1 MFKELFPIVERAPLM
16 LMITKDGERL
26 RVHITQKK
34 DDKDD
39 FTPLNLAIAATPEEL
54 DAELPMAI
62 AEGAAMLSDE
72 KPKSIADQVK
82 GQVEQAKDA
91 AEEGDK
97 KPSKAKKAAPAP
109 RKKVAPPKKPAASK
123 PAKPA
128 KVPKPGKG
136 KKPSRSE
143 AMRAAYQKKREAEGT
158 AAAPA
163 TPQITPLLK
172 PEDLERAAAS
182 STPPAPE
189 AIEQRLD
196 AIKRETDAYTQ
207 SLQDETERRR
217 RELDAAMPEPATAP
231 APDGDTVDLFGGA

>member
-16 LMITKDGERL
+16 LMITKDGDRM

-97 KPSKAKKAAPAP
+97 KPSKAKKAAPTP
-109 RKKVAPPKKPAASK
+109 RKKVAAPKKPASK
-123 PAKPA
+123 PAKQA
-128 KVPKPGKG
+128 KPKAKKPGKG
-136 KKPSRSE
+136 KPSRSE
-143 AMRAAYQKKREAEGT
+143 
-158 AAAPA
+158 PA

-172 PEDLERAAAS
+172 PEDLEQAAAS
-182 STPPAPE
+182 SAPPSPE
-189 AIEQRLD
+189 AIAAGLDVPAEQV
-196 AIKRETDAYTQ
+196 
-207 SLQDETERRR
+207 RRDLASAPGYKP
-217 RELDAAMPEPATAP
+217 EPEPAPAP
-231 APDGDTVDLFGGA
+231 KPDGDSVDLFGGA

>member
-62 AEGAAMLSDE
+62 AEGAAMLSEE

-109 RKKVAPPKKPAASK
+109 KRKVAAPKKPAASK
-123 PAKPA
+123 AVKPPKPA
-128 KVPKPGKG
+128 KTPKPGKG

-158 AAAPA
+158 AATPA
-163 TPQITPLLK
+163 PQITPLLK
-172 PEDLERAAAS
+172 AEDLNRAAAS
-182 STPPAPE
+182 STPSTPE
-189 AIEQRLD
+189 AIAIAQGLD
-196 AIKRETDAYTQ
+196 APAEQVRGDLASAPDYK
-207 SLQDETERRR
+207 
-217 RELDAAMPEPATAP
+217 PEPATTPAP
-231 APDGDTVDLFGGA
+231 KPDGDTVDLFGGA

>member
-16 LMITKDGERL
+16 LMITKDGDRL

-91 AEEGDK
+91 ADEGDK
-97 KPSKAKKAAPAP
+97 KPSKAKKAALAP
-109 RKKVAPPKKPAASK
+109 RKKVAPPKKPAKTRAGGTK
-123 PAKPA
+123 R
-128 KVPKPGKG
+128 V
-136 KKPSRSE
+136 RTE
-143 AMRAAYQKKREAEGT
+143 A
-158 AAAPA
+158 A

-172 PEDLERAAAS
+172 PEDLDRASAAKMATEEREAWRDIDKAREERGE
-182 STPPAPE
+182 PPLPDAPSPE
-189 AIEQRLD
+189 AIAMGLDVPAEQVRADL
-196 AIKRETDAYTQ
+196 ASAPNYK
-207 SLQDETERRR
+207 
-217 RELDAAMPEPATAP
+217 PEPAAAP
-231 APDGDTVDLFGGA
+231 APKPDGDTVDLFGGA

>member
-109 RKKVAPPKKPAASK
+109 RKKVAAPKKPATSK
-123 PAKPA
+123 PVKRAKPA
-128 KVPKPGKG
+128 KAPKPGKG
-136 KKPSRSE
+136 KK
-143 AMRAAYQKKREAEGT
+143 REAGDA

-172 PEDLERAAAS
+172 AEDLERAAAS
-182 STPPAPE
+182 STPSTPE
-189 AIEQRLD
+189 ATAIAQSLD
-196 AIKRETDAYTQ
+196 APAEQVRGDLASAPDFNPKP
-207 SLQDETERRR
+207 
-217 RELDAAMPEPATAP
+217 AAAP
-231 APDGDTVDLFGGA
+231 APKPDSDTVDLFGGA